1 MCKEKGY
8 TVITA
13 PYEADAQLAWL
24 SRENRVDAVITG
36 KVLDFQSSGLSWLVN
51 KKTCWL
57 DQAPKIQLKTCKK
70 RTPISSFSEQIVLS
84 PNCKMTGNVKSSIF
98 PESTA

>member
-8 TVITA
+8 MVITA

-24 SRENRVDAVITG
+24 SREKRVDAVITG
-36 KVLDFQSSGLSWLVN
+36 IVLDLQNFGLNWLVY
-51 KKTCWL
+51 KKTGWL
-57 DQAPKIQLKTCKK
+57 GQAPKIQLKTCKK
-70 RTPISSFSEQIVLS
+70 RTPISLFSEQIVLS

-98 PESTA
+98 PE